1 MSLDGFLTF
10 IGLMIATYAILSPIS
25 RLRLRLNMYRQLLLG
40 TVAVTL
46 VGFLEFFFELKSI
59 APNSLSWVFTQFG
72 FQESSE
78 GFSNQEAAFLV
89 VVTWLVLALLLHAN
103 AKPRAISLSNLKT
116 LSERLHD
123 EGRYLEL
130 VELVGPYLE
139 TIRCASEKRLLGQ
152 RFHHWILDTH
162 QKTTNPFLAVLDD
175 DKPPFPKWVARR
187 IKPLASLVPARRK
200 AHHAAL
206 EIEDLILQSE
216 GVRKLLVRLKP
227 DFAMELMD
235 RMGWEHDEFRTRFF
249 RDAVNDRA
257 SHFYKE
263 LKATQNCA
271 HPFGFVIEPKSVLL
285 TGFLGDAKVGA
296 KYGIWKPV
304 GDEAGRL
311 IRADRDYAELLNGPC
326 PDDEELL
333 SDPTYNTIHFF
344 DIMVTSAARQDV
356 PDHMWLMYMSVI
368 VRELEA
374 IHDVT
379 DDRVDITAEFPT
391 LGNRLIYEAT
401 RRLRKWIRL
410 VGDLPG
416 DSSHLRASNLQGVD
430 GPSIPYWAV
439 KDCVNAMRTIVMSDR
454 LTDDFITGL
463 LESYIRDVAALPR
476 TGPVSHLRNM
486 MINELIHGDPQYGG
500 ESLRD
505 EITEY
510 IRGVDHVVLYDA
522 PDFREAL
529 KTGVGEDKA

>member
-1 MSLDGFLTF
+1 
-10 IGLMIATYAILSPIS
+10 
-25 RLRLRLNMYRQLLLG
+25 
-40 TVAVTL
+40 
-46 VGFLEFFFELKSI
+46 
-59 APNSLSWVFTQFG
+59 
-72 FQESSE
+72 
-78 GFSNQEAAFLV
+78 
-89 VVTWLVLALLLHAN
+89 
-103 AKPRAISLSNLKT
+103 
-116 LSERLHD
+116 
-123 EGRYLEL
+123 
-130 VELVGPYLE
+130 
-139 TIRCASEKRLLGQ
+139 
-152 RFHHWILDTH
+152 
-162 QKTTNPFLAVLDD
+162 
-175 DKPPFPKWVARR
+175 
-187 IKPLASLVPARRK
+187 
-200 AHHAAL
+200 
-206 EIEDLILQSE
+206 
-216 GVRKLLVRLKP
+216 
-227 DFAMELMD
+227 MELMD

-249 RDAVNDRA
+249 RDAVNDKA

-304 GDEAGRL
+304 GDEAARL
-311 IRADRDYAELLNGPC
+311 IRADRDYAELLNDPC

-379 DDRVDITAEFPT
+379 DDRVDIAAEFPT

-416 DSSHLRASNLQGVD
+416 DSSHLRANNLQGAD

-439 KDCVNAMRTIVMSDR
+439 KDCVNAMRTVVMSER

-463 LESYIRDVAALPR
+463 LESYIRDVAALR
-476 TGPVSHLRNM
+476 TN
-486 MINELIHGDPQYGG
+486 
-500 ESLRD
+500 
-505 EITEY
+505 
-510 IRGVDHVVLYDA
+510 
-522 PDFREAL
+522 
-529 KTGVGEDKA
+529 

>member
-10 IGLMIATYAILSPIS
+10 TGLMIATYAILSPVS
-25 RLRLRLNMYRQLLLG
+25 RLRLRLNMYRQMVLG
-40 TVAVTL
+40 AVAVIL
-46 VGFLEFFFELKSI
+46 VGFLQFYFELKSI
-59 APNSLSWVFTQFG
+59 APTSLSWVFTYFG
-72 FQESSE
+72 FQEQSL

-89 VVTWLVLALLLHAN
+89 VIFWLAAALLLHAS
-103 AKPRAISLSNLKT
+103 AKPRAISLANLKT

-139 TIRCASEKRLLGQ
+139 TIRCAVEKRLFGQ

-162 QKTTNPFLAVLDD
+162 QKATNPFLAILND
-175 DKPPFPKWVARR
+175 DKPPFPKWLARW
-187 IKPLASLVPARRK
+187 IKPLASLVPARRR

-206 EIEDLILQSE
+206 EIEDLILQSD
-216 GVRKLLVRLKP
+216 GVRQLLVRLKP
-227 DFAMELMD
+227 EFALALMD

-249 RDAVNDRA
+249 RDALNDKV

-271 HPFGFVIEPKSVLL
+271 QPFGFAIEPKSVLL
-285 TGFLGDAKVGA
+285 TGFFGDAKVGA

-304 GDEAGRL
+304 GDEAARL
-311 IRADRDYAELLNGPC
+311 IRADLEYAKLLNGPC
-326 PDDEELL
+326 LDDEDLW

-379 DDRVDITAEFPT
+379 DDRVNLAGEFPT

-401 RRLRKWIRL
+401 RCLRKWIRL
-410 VGDLPG
+410 VGDLPA
-416 DSSHLRASNLQGVD
+416 DSSHLQPRNLQGVD
-430 GPSIPYWAV
+430 GPSIPYWAA
-439 KDCVNAMRTIVMSDR
+439 KDCLNAIRYVTESER
-454 LTDDFITGL
+454 LTDGFITGL
-463 LESYIRDVAALPR
+463 LESYIRDVAALPSK
-476 TGPVSHLRNM
+476 GPVSLLRKM
-486 MINELIHGDPQYGG
+486 MVDEFINGDPIYGG
-500 ESLRD
+500 ENLRAK
-505 EITEY
+505 IKKY
-510 IRGVDHVVLYDA
+510 IKGVDHVVLHDA
-522 PDFREAL
+522 PDFQEAL
-529 KTGVGEDKA
+529 EKEAKETTA

>member
-25 RLRLRLNMYRQLLLG
+25 RLRLRLNMYRQLVLG
-40 TVAVTL
+40 AVAVTF

-59 APNSLSWVFTQFG
+59 APNSLSWVFTYFG
-72 FQESSE
+72 FQEQST

-89 VVTWLVLALLLHAN
+89 VVAWLISALLLHAS
-103 AKPRAISLSNLKT
+103 AKPRAISLANLKT

-139 TIRCASEKRLLGQ
+139 TIRRAAEKRLLGQ
-152 RFHHWILDTH
+152 HFHHWILDTH
-162 QKTTNPFLAVLDD
+162 QKATNPFLAILND
-175 DKPPFPKWVARR
+175 DKLPLPKWLARR

-200 AHHAAL
+200 ARHAAV
-206 EIEDLILQSE
+206 EIEDLMLQSE
-216 GVRKLLVRLKP
+216 SVRQLLVRLKP
-227 DFAMELMD
+227 DFAMEFMD

-249 RDAVNDRA
+249 RDALADKA
-257 SHFYKE
+257 SHFYTE

-271 HPFGFVIEPKSVLL
+271 QPFGFLIEPKSVLL
-285 TGFLGDAKVGA
+285 TGFFGDAKVGA

-304 GDEAGRL
+304 GDETARL
-311 IRADRDYAELLNGPC
+311 IRTDLEYAKLLNGPC
-326 PDDEELL
+326 PDDEDLW

-379 DDRVDITAEFPT
+379 DPRVDLAAEFPT

-401 RRLRKWIRL
+401 HNLRKWIRL
-410 VGDLPG
+410 VGDLPD
-416 DSSHLRASNLQGVD
+416 DSSHLRPKNLHGID

-439 KDCVNAMRTIVMSDR
+439 KDCVNAMRTVVMSER

-486 MINELIHGDPQYGG
+486 MINELIHGDPHYGG

-510 IRGVDHVVLYDA
+510 IKRVDHVVLFDA

-529 KTGVGEDKA
+529 ETGAGESKA